1 MNQGTLL
8 AVYERLEGL
17 IGKLPGPLQNAI
29 LEELRPIKQ
38 IFLSQRPARI
48 LLLGDDRADAS
59 ALFSALTGA
68 ELELIQP
75 EQEFGWVNYEQR
87 MRGSFRVLDA
97 RRLGADAAGFQ
108 RVREAVREAI
118 PDAIVFLA
126 PGDGTTETIV
136 QTADRI
142 VADVHQQTNARTPV
156 IGVSALGGDI
166 DPSDLAASGDSL
178 ASLLKAQPA
187 LAANLVKVVPVSA
200 AMRFRHDGSIDL
212 ESDRR
217 VNIRELADLIAQELP
232 DEAQVELARLFGAKD
247 VQRNLTNKLIRAMT
261 AVCAAVGTQP
271 IPLADFPVLT
281 ALQLTMVAGIMH
293 ISGRELSLRAAAEF
307 LGALGA
313 NIGVG
318 MAFREGAR
326 AAVKLCPG
334 WGNAISGGIA
344 AAGTYG
350 IGRAASAY
358 FVEGLALGDVKKLV
372 RRKPGPGRRW
382 LSFRRK
388 KETGNTDEPL

>member
-8 AVYERLEGL
+8 TIYEKLEAL

-38 IFLSQRPARI
+38 IFLSQRPSRI

-68 ELELIQP
+68 QLELIEP

-97 RRLGADAAGFQ
+97 RRLGADVAAFQ
-108 RVREAVREAI
+108 RVREVAREAI
-118 PDAIVFLA
+118 PDVIVFLA
-126 PGDGTTETIV
+126 AGDGTTETIA
-136 QTADRI
+136 QTAERI
-142 VADVHQQTNARTPV
+142 VAEVHEQTNARTPV
-156 IGVSALGGDI
+156 IAVSAVAGDA
-166 DPSDLAASGDSL
+166 DAAALAAVKANL
-178 ASLLKAQPA
+178 TSLLKGQRT
-187 LAANLVKVVPVSA
+187 LAANLVKVLPVSA

-212 ESDRR
+212 EADRR
-217 VNIRELADLIAQELP
+217 INIRELSDLIAQELP

-247 VQRNLTNKLIRAMT
+247 VQRNLTSKLIRAMT
-261 AVCAAVGTQP
+261 AICAAIGTQP
-271 IPLADFPVLT
+271 IPLADFPILT
-281 ALQLTMVAGIMH
+281 TLQLTMVAGIMH

-307 LGALGA
+307 LGALGV

-326 AAVKLCPG
+326 AAAKVLPG

-358 FVEGLALGDVKKLV
+358 FVEGVALGDVKKLV
-372 RRKPGPGRRW
+372 RRKRGQRSRW
-382 LSFRRK
+382 LPFRRK
-388 KETGNTDEPL
+388 KGSGTTDEPL

>member
-8 AVYERLEGL
+8 TIYEKLEAL

-38 IFLSQRPARI
+38 IFLSQRPSRI

-68 ELELIQP
+68 QLELIEP

-97 RRLGADAAGFQ
+97 RRLGADVAGFQ
-108 RVREAVREAI
+108 RVREVVREAI
-118 PDAIVFLA
+118 PDVIVFLA
-126 PGDGTTETIV
+126 AGDGTTETIV
-136 QTADRI
+136 QTAERI
-142 VADVHQQTNARTPV
+142 VAEVEEQTNARTPV
-156 IGVSALGGDI
+156 IAVSVVAGDA
-166 DPSDLAASGDSL
+166 DAAALAAATANL
-178 ASLLKAQPA
+178 TSLLKGHGT
-187 LAANLVKVVPVSA
+187 LAANLVKVLPVSA

-212 ESDRR
+212 EADRR
-217 VNIRELADLIAQELP
+217 INIRELSDLIAQELP

-247 VQRNLTNKLIRAMT
+247 VQRNLTSKLIRAMT
-261 AVCAAVGTQP
+261 AICAAIGTQP
-271 IPLADFPVLT
+271 IPLADFPILT
-281 ALQLTMVAGIMH
+281 TLQLTMVAGIMH

-307 LGALGA
+307 LGALGV

-326 AAVKLCPG
+326 AAAKVLPG

-358 FVEGLALGDVKKLV
+358 FVEGVALGDVKKLV
-372 RRKPGPGRRW
+372 RRKPGQRRRW
-382 LSFRRK
+382 LAFRRK
-388 KETGNTDEPL
+388 KGTGNTDEPL

>member
-8 AVYERLEGL
+8 TIYEKLEAL

-38 IFLSQRPARI
+38 IFLSQRPSRI

-68 ELELIQP
+68 QLELIEP

-97 RRLGADAAGFQ
+97 RRLGADVAAFQ
-108 RVREAVREAI
+108 RVREVAREAI
-118 PDAIVFLA
+118 PDVIVFLA
-126 PGDGTTETIV
+126 AGDGTTETIA
-136 QTADRI
+136 QTAERI
-142 VADVHQQTNARTPV
+142 VAEVHEQTNARTPV
-156 IGVSALGGDI
+156 IAVSAVAGDA
-166 DPSDLAASGDSL
+166 DAAALAAVKANL
-178 ASLLKAQPA
+178 TSLLKGQRT
-187 LAANLVKVVPVSA
+187 LAANLVKVLPVSA
-200 AMRFRHDGSIDL
+200 AMRFRQDGSIDL
-212 ESDRR
+212 EADRR
-217 VNIRELADLIAQELP
+217 INIRELSDLIAQELP

-247 VQRNLTNKLIRAMT
+247 VQRNLTSKLIRAMT
-261 AVCAAVGTQP
+261 AICAAIGTQP
-271 IPLADFPVLT
+271 IPLADFPILT
-281 ALQLTMVAGIMH
+281 TLQLTMVAGIMH

-307 LGALGA
+307 LGALGV

-326 AAVKLCPG
+326 AAAKVLPG

-358 FVEGLALGDVKKLV
+358 FVEGVALGDVKKLV
-372 RRKPGPGRRW
+372 RRKRGQRSRW
-382 LSFRRK
+382 LPFRRK
-388 KETGNTDEPL
+388 KGSGNTDEPL

>member
-8 AVYERLEGL
+8 TIYEKLEAL

-38 IFLSQRPARI
+38 IFLSQRPSRI

-68 ELELIQP
+68 QLELIEP

-97 RRLGADAAGFQ
+97 RRLGADVAGFQ
-108 RVREAVREAI
+108 RVREVVREAI
-118 PDAIVFLA
+118 PDVIVFLA
-126 PGDGTTETIV
+126 AGDGTTETIV
-136 QTADRI
+136 QTAERI
-142 VADVHQQTNARTPV
+142 VAEVEEQTNARTPV
-156 IGVSALGGDI
+156 IAVSVVAGDA
-166 DPSDLAASGDSL
+166 DAAALAAATANL
-178 ASLLKAQPA
+178 TSLLKGHGT
-187 LAANLVKVVPVSA
+187 LAANLVKVLPVSA
-200 AMRFRHDGSIDL
+200 AMRFRQDGSIDL
-212 ESDRR
+212 EADRR
-217 VNIRELADLIAQELP
+217 INIRELSDLIAQELP

-247 VQRNLTNKLIRAMT
+247 VQRNLTSKLIRAMT
-261 AVCAAVGTQP
+261 AICAAIGTQP
-271 IPLADFPVLT
+271 IPLADFPILT
-281 ALQLTMVAGIMH
+281 TLQLTMVAGIMH

-307 LGALGA
+307 LGALGV

-326 AAVKLCPG
+326 AAAKVLPG

-358 FVEGLALGDVKKLV
+358 FVEGVALGDVKKLV
-372 RRKPGPGRRW
+372 RRKRGQRSRW
-382 LSFRRK
+382 LPFRRK
-388 KETGNTDEPL
+388 KGSGNTDEPL